1 MSTLV
6 VYFSFK
12 GNTKFIAETIAGTIS
27 ADIMELKISKKYP
40 AEGFQKYFWG
50 GKSVIF
56 GEKPELINEPIDL
69 NRYDTILIGTPIW
82 AGSFT
87 PPIKSFISQYKVQ
100 GKRIALFA
108 SHGGGG
114 AKKCFAKL
122 KKELSGNEFI
132 SEIDFVEPKK
142 HTEENSSKA
151 VKWAKGLSISQTA

>member
-6 VYFSFK
+6 VYFSFT
-12 GNTKFIAETIAGTIS
+12 GSTKFIAEKIAETMN
-27 ADIMELKISKKYP
+27 ADIAQLKTSKEYPADGFKKY
-40 AEGFQKYFWG
+40 FFG

-56 GEKPELINEPIDL
+56 GEKPDLVNEPIDW
-69 NRYDTILIGTPIW
+69 NRYDTIIIGTPVW
-82 AGSFT
+82 AGSFA
-87 PPIKSFISQYKVQ
+87 PPIKSFISQYKIR

-132 SEIDFVEPKK
+132 CEIDFVEPKK
-142 HTEENSSKA
+142 NREENISKA
-151 VKWAKGLSISQTA
+151 VKWARSIAV

>member
-6 VYFSFK
+6 VYFSFT
-12 GNTKFIAETIAGTIS
+12 GSTKFIAEKIAETMT
-27 ADIMELKISKKYP
+27 ADIAQLKTSKEYP
-40 AEGFQKYFWG
+40 AEGFKKYFFG

-56 GEKPELINEPIDL
+56 GEKPDLVNEPIDW
-69 NRYDTILIGTPIW
+69 NRYDTIIIGTPVW
-82 AGSFT
+82 AGSFA
-87 PPIKSFISQYKVQ
+87 PPIKSFISQYKIR

-132 SEIDFVEPKK
+132 CEIDFVEPKK
-142 HTEENSSKA
+142 NREENTSKA
-151 VKWAKGLSISQTA
+151 VKWARSIAV

>member
-6 VYFSFK
+6 VYFSFT
-12 GNTKFIAETIAGTIS
+12 GSTKFIAEKIAETMN
-27 ADIMELKISKKYP
+27 ADIAQLKTSKEYP
-40 AEGFQKYFWG
+40 AEGFKKYFFG

-56 GEKPELINEPIDL
+56 GEKPDLVNEPIDW
-69 NRYDTILIGTPIW
+69 NRYDTIIIGTPVW
-82 AGSFT
+82 AGSFA
-87 PPIKSFISQYKVQ
+87 PPIKSFISQYKIR

-132 SEIDFVEPKK
+132 CEIDFVEPKK
-142 HTEENSSKA
+142 NREENTSKA
-151 VKWAKGLSISQTA
+151 VKWARSIAV

>member
-6 VYFSFK
+6 VYFSFT
-12 GNTKFIAETIAGTIS
+12 GSTKFIAEKIAETMN
-27 ADIMELKISKKYP
+27 ADIAQLKTSKEYP
-40 AEGFQKYFWG
+40 AEGFKKYFWG

-56 GEKPELINEPIDL
+56 GEKPDLVNGPIDW
-69 NRYDTILIGTPIW
+69 NRYDTIIIGTPVW
-82 AGSFT
+82 AGSFA
-87 PPIKSFISQYKVQ
+87 PPIKSFISQYKIR

-132 SEIDFVEPKK
+132 CEMDFVEPKK
-142 HTEENSSKA
+142 NLEENTSKA
-151 VKWAKGLSISQTA
+151 VKWARSIAV

>member
-6 VYFSFK
+6 VYFSFT
-12 GNTKFIAETIAGTIS
+12 GSTKFIAEKIAETMN
-27 ADIMELKISKKYP
+27 ADIAQLKTSKEYPADGFKKY
-40 AEGFQKYFWG
+40 FFG

-56 GEKPELINEPIDL
+56 GEKPDLVNEPIDW
-69 NRYDTILIGTPIW
+69 NRYDTIIIGTPVW
-82 AGSFT
+82 AGSFA
-87 PPIKSFISQYKVQ
+87 PSIKSFISQYKIR

-132 SEIDFVEPKK
+132 CEIDFVEPKK
-142 HTEENSSKA
+142 NREENTSKA
-151 VKWAKGLSISQTA
+151 VKWARSIAV

>member
-6 VYFSFK
+6 VYFSFT
-12 GNTKFIAETIAGTIS
+12 GSTKFIAEKIAETMN
-27 ADIMELKISKKYP
+27 ADIAQLKTSKEYPADGFKKY
-40 AEGFQKYFWG
+40 FFG

-56 GEKPELINEPIDL
+56 GEKPDLVNEPIDW
-69 NRYDTILIGTPIW
+69 NRYDTIIIGTPVW
-82 AGSFT
+82 AGSLA
-87 PPIKSFISQYKVQ
+87 PPIKSFISQYKIR

-132 SEIDFVEPKK
+132 CEIDFVEPKK
-142 HTEENSSKA
+142 NREGNTSKA
-151 VKWAKGLSISQTA
+151 VKWARSIAV

>member
-6 VYFSFK
+6 VYFSFT
-12 GNTKFIAETIAGTIS
+12 GSTKFIAEKIAETMN
-27 ADIMELKISKKYP
+27 ADIAQLKTSKEYPADGFKKY
-40 AEGFQKYFWG
+40 FFG

-56 GEKPELINEPIDL
+56 GEKPDLVNEPIDW
-69 NRYDTILIGTPIW
+69 NRYDTIIIGTPVW
-82 AGSFT
+82 AGSFA
-87 PPIKSFISQYKVQ
+87 PPIKSFISQYKIR

-132 SEIDFVEPKK
+132 CEIDFVEPKK
-142 HTEENSSKA
+142 NREENTSKA
-151 VKWAKGLSISQTA
+151 VKWARSIAV

>member
-6 VYFSFK
+6 VYFSFT
-12 GNTKFIAETIAGTIS
+12 GSTKFIAEKIAETMN
-27 ADIMELKISKKYP
+27 ADNAQLKTSKEYPADGFKKY
-40 AEGFQKYFWG
+40 FFG

-56 GEKPELINEPIDL
+56 GEKPDLVNEPIDW
-69 NRYDTILIGTPIW
+69 NRYDTIIIGTPVW
-82 AGSFT
+82 AGSFA
-87 PPIKSFISQYKVQ
+87 PPIKSFISQYKIR

-132 SEIDFVEPKK
+132 CEIDFVEPKK
-142 HTEENSSKA
+142 NREGNTSKA
-151 VKWAKGLSISQTA
+151 VKWARSIAV